1 MDGEG
6 MMIKYNDRSSKAYNM
21 ARQDRNKF
29 FKYQDGKC
37 YEQKIE
43 NGVLVYK
50 KSKDPDIE
58 EEDKKL
64 IEEECHDIVP
74 DNINLKHDTFRYDP
88 ASRMLRKSSSS
99 LSRVGYNRFNNK
111 KINNKQSRVGL
122 TKNNQSSL
130 VDSITVIHKSHA
142 RSEIIN
148 IPEATNFDKIPKLPS
163 IIFENPH
170 ISKWTVKDV

>member
-1 MDGEG
+1 
-6 MMIKYNDRSSKAYNM
+6 
-21 ARQDRNKF
+21 
-29 FKYQDGKC
+29 
-37 YEQKIE
+37 
-43 NGVLVYK
+43 
-50 KSKDPDIE
+50 
-58 EEDKKL
+58 
-64 IEEECHDIVP
+64 
-74 DNINLKHDTFRYDP
+74 
-88 ASRMLRKSSSS
+88 MLRKSSSS

-111 KINNKQSRVGL
+111 KINSKQSRVGL